1 MGQLAIPIAIA
12 SAATAAVVS
21 YQGYQQAASQAKAA
35 GDYNKRVYEYRAKV
49 SEQDVEI
56 IRRKNEQDKYYFDR
70 DFKKYQGQTVV
81 AYLKNG
87 VSIEGG
93 TPYAQLKQNYEDALS
108 SYRSSESRIL
118 WEYRIMA
125 RIPDNPNLFRQSI
138 TTVSATKPGMQVSPQ
153 AMAAPAVNFA
163 SSIQNVA
170 DNAEKFLLIKAE
182 EIRKRKINEANIA
195 ITSELSTLSNDLQAM
210 RTSDEVSQGL
220 FGKYYKDLNDD
231 ELEAMEGA
239 MDSYEPENWVVS
251 IEGKKQELLQ
261 NYFVNNNIKSKSLQ
275 SSIINTVNADFF
287 KIKNSLEKE
296 ANNRI
301 EKLHTIS
308 EIKNLDILKD
318 KMANAS
324 SLAEINAVE
333 EQAKS
338 SLNFLQLKLGS
349 QEYVNLE
356 RDFYVESATNSLV
369 DFAATQ
375 SLSEFNATMVGDYDP
390 ITIELFNKLTEEEAN
405 DIHDTVVDRLLEQFN
420 IVDKIRTREE
430 KEFERKERD
439 LVSQIMNSSNQD
451 FAKKKI
457 EEYKT
462 LPTYARDYKTLEVLE
477 NYANNPDAFF
487 QSESIPSVY
496 QKLKIGIEKNI
507 IDFEDIQLVA
517 SKLSQSDYRELVN
530 DVTAKTDK
538 NVSLVKTNLQKMYGV
553 QIELIDEDSIV
564 EPVIVAESLKAESEM
579 NEFLFDNPDAK
590 QDKIRLKQQEV
601 MNASK
606 KRINELI
613 FGEMITS
620 IDKVVKDNPQFES
633 YFVKAKTAKDIFT
646 ILSELSQSEKLQD
659 KNAFIAFNRVLRD
672 FYGFRGTD

>member
-1 MGQLAIPIAIA
+1 
-12 SAATAAVVS
+12 
-21 YQGYQQAASQAKAA
+21 
-35 GDYNKRVYEYRAKV
+35 
-49 SEQDVEI
+49 
-56 IRRKNEQDKYYFDR
+56 
-70 DFKKYQGQTVV
+70 
-81 AYLKNG
+81 
-87 VSIEGG
+87 
-93 TPYAQLKQNYEDALS
+93 
-108 SYRSSESRIL
+108 
-118 WEYRIMA
+118 MA

-153 AMAAPAVNFA
+153 AMASPAVTFA

-210 RTSDEVSQGL
+210 RTNDEVSQSL

-287 KIKNSLEKE
+287 KIKNSLEVE

-324 SLAEINAVE
+324 SLAEINAIE

-390 ITIELFNKLTEEEAN
+390 ITSELFNKLTEEEAN
-405 DIHDTVVDRLLEQFN
+405 DIHDTVVDRLLKQFN
-420 IVDKIRTREE
+420 IVDKIRTKEE
-430 KEFERKERD
+430 KELERQEKD
-439 LVSQIMNSSNQD
+439 LVSQIMNSSNIE
-451 FAKKKI
+451 FINKKL
-457 EEYKT
+457 EEYKS
-462 LPTYARDYKTLEVLE
+462 LPDYARDYKTLEVLE
-477 NYANNPDAFF
+477 NYANNPDVFF
-487 QSESIPSVY
+487 RSQSIPSVY
-496 QKLKIGIEKNI
+496 QNLKIGIEQNI
-507 IDFEDIQLVA
+507 IDFEDIQAVA
-517 SKLSQSDYRELVN
+517 SDLSQDHFRELVN
-530 DVTAKTDK
+530 EVTSKTDK
-538 NVSLVKTNLQKMYGV
+538 NVSLIKNSIANSYGV
-553 QIELIDEDSIV
+553 SLEFVDDDIEKLIA
-564 EPVIVAESLKAESEM
+564 AESLKAESEM
-579 NEFLFDNPDAK
+579 NEFLFNNSDAK
-590 QDKIRLKQQEV
+590 QDEIRLKQQEV

-606 KRINELI
+606 KRINEKI
-613 FGEMITS
+613 FGDMTIS
-620 IDKVVKDNPQFES
+620 INKFIRDNPQYSS
-633 YFVKAKTAKDIFT
+633 YFVKPKTSSEIFNELFELAKSD
-646 ILSELSQSEKLQD
+646 KLED
-659 KNAFIAFNRVLRD
+659 KNAFIEFERLLRD
-672 FYGFRGTD
+672 YLSFRGTDK

>member
-1 MGQLAIPIAIA
+1 
-12 SAATAAVVS
+12 
-21 YQGYQQAASQAKAA
+21 
-35 GDYNKRVYEYRAKV
+35 
-49 SEQDVEI
+49 
-56 IRRKNEQDKYYFDR
+56 
-70 DFKKYQGQTVV
+70 
-81 AYLKNG
+81 
-87 VSIEGG
+87 
-93 TPYAQLKQNYEDALS
+93 
-108 SYRSSESRIL
+108 
-118 WEYRIMA
+118 MA

-153 AMAAPAVNFA
+153 AMASPAVTFA

-195 ITSELSTLSNDLQAM
+195 ITSELSTLSSDLQAM
-210 RTSDEVSQGL
+210 RTNDEVSQSL

-287 KIKNSLEKE
+287 KIKNSLEVE

-324 SLAEINAVE
+324 SLAEINAIE

-390 ITIELFNKLTEEEAN
+390 ITSELFNKLTEEEAN
-405 DIHDTVVDRLLEQFN
+405 DIHDKVVDRLLEQFN
-420 IVDKIRTREE
+420 IVDKIRIREE
-430 KEFERKERD
+430 KELERQEKD
-439 LVSQIMNSSNQD
+439 LVSQIMNSSNVD
-451 FAKKKI
+451 FIKKKI
-457 EEYKT
+457 EEYEA
-462 LPTYARDYKTLEVLE
+462 LPDYARDYKTLEVLK
-477 NYANNPDAFF
+477 NYSDDPNAFF
-487 QSESIPSVY
+487 RSESIPSVY

-553 QIELIDEDSIV
+553 QIELIDEDSII

-579 NEFLFDNPDAK
+579 NQFLFDNPDAK
-590 QDKIRLKQQEV
+590 QNEIRLKQQEI

-606 KRINELI
+606 NRINELI

-620 IDKVVKDNPQFES
+620 IDRVVRDNPQFES

-646 ILSELSQSEKLQD
+646 ILSELSQSEKLED
-659 KNAFIAFNRVLRD
+659 KNAFIAFNRALRD

>member
-1 MGQLAIPIAIA
+1 
-12 SAATAAVVS
+12 
-21 YQGYQQAASQAKAA
+21 
-35 GDYNKRVYEYRAKV
+35 
-49 SEQDVEI
+49 
-56 IRRKNEQDKYYFDR
+56 
-70 DFKKYQGQTVV
+70 
-81 AYLKNG
+81 
-87 VSIEGG
+87 
-93 TPYAQLKQNYEDALS
+93 
-108 SYRSSESRIL
+108 
-118 WEYRIMA
+118 MA

-153 AMAAPAVNFA
+153 AMASPAVTFA

-210 RTSDEVSQGL
+210 RTNDEVSQSL

-287 KIKNSLEKE
+287 KIKNSLEVE

-324 SLAEINAVE
+324 SLAEINAIE

-390 ITIELFNKLTEEEAN
+390 ITSELFNKLTEEEAN
-405 DIHDTVVDRLLEQFN
+405 DIHDTVIDRLLKQFN
-420 IVDKIRTREE
+420 IVDKIRTKEE
-430 KEFERKERD
+430 KELERQEKD
-439 LVSQIMNSSNQD
+439 LVSQIMNSSNIE
-451 FAKKKI
+451 FINKKL
-457 EEYKT
+457 EEYKS
-462 LPTYARDYKTLEVLE
+462 LPDYARDYKTLEVLE

-487 QSESIPSVY
+487 RSQSIPSVY
-496 QKLKIGIEKNI
+496 QNLKIGIEQNI
-507 IDFEDIQLVA
+507 IDFEDIQAVA
-517 SKLSQSDYRELVN
+517 SDLSQDHFRELVN
-530 DVTAKTDK
+530 EVTSKTDK
-538 NVSLVKTNLQKMYGV
+538 NVSLIKHSIANSYGV
-553 QIELIDEDSIV
+553 SLEFADDDIEKLIA
-564 EPVIVAESLKAESEM
+564 AESLKAESEM

-590 QDKIRLKQQEV
+590 QNEIRLKQQEV

-606 KRINELI
+606 KRINEKI
-613 FGEMITS
+613 FGDMIVS
-620 IDKVVKDNPQFES
+620 INRVKKDNKQFAS
-633 YFVKAKTAKDIFT
+633 YFIKAKTSNEIFNELFELAKSDK
-646 ILSELSQSEKLQD
+646 SED
-659 KNAFIAFNRVLRD
+659 MNAFTAFERVLRD
-672 FYGFRGTD
+672 YLSFRGAD

>member
-1 MGQLAIPIAIA
+1 
-12 SAATAAVVS
+12 
-21 YQGYQQAASQAKAA
+21 
-35 GDYNKRVYEYRAKV
+35 
-49 SEQDVEI
+49 
-56 IRRKNEQDKYYFDR
+56 
-70 DFKKYQGQTVV
+70 
-81 AYLKNG
+81 
-87 VSIEGG
+87 
-93 TPYAQLKQNYEDALS
+93 
-108 SYRSSESRIL
+108 
-118 WEYRIMA
+118 MA

-153 AMAAPAVNFA
+153 AMASPAVTFA

-195 ITSELSTLSNDLQAM
+195 ITSELSTLSSDLQAM
-210 RTSDEVSQGL
+210 RTNDEVSQSL

-287 KIKNSLEKE
+287 KIKNSLEVE

-324 SLAEINAVE
+324 SLAEINAIE

-390 ITIELFNKLTEEEAN
+390 ITSELFNKLTEEEAN
-405 DIHDTVVDRLLEQFN
+405 DIHDTVVDRLLKQFN

-430 KEFERKERD
+430 KELERQEKD
-439 LVSQIMNSSNQD
+439 LVSQIMNSSDVN
-451 FAKKKI
+451 FVKKKI
-457 EEYKT
+457 EEYEA
-462 LPTYARDYKTLEVLE
+462 LPDYARDYKRLEVLK
-477 NYANNPDAFF
+477 NYADDPNAFF
-487 QSESIPSVY
+487 RSESIPSVY
-496 QKLKIGIEKNI
+496 QKLKIGIEQNV
-507 IDFEDIQLVA
+507 IDFEDIQEVA
-517 SKLSQSDYRELVN
+517 SSLSQSDYRELVN

-553 QIELIDEDSIV
+553 QIELIDEDSII

-579 NEFLFDNPDAK
+579 NQFLFDNPDAK
-590 QDKIRLKQQEV
+590 QNEIRLKQQEI

-606 KRINELI
+606 NRINELI

-620 IDKVVKDNPQFES
+620 IDRVVRDNPQFES

-659 KNAFIAFNRVLRD
+659 KNAFMAFNRVLKD

>member
-1 MGQLAIPIAIA
+1 
-12 SAATAAVVS
+12 
-21 YQGYQQAASQAKAA
+21 
-35 GDYNKRVYEYRAKV
+35 
-49 SEQDVEI
+49 
-56 IRRKNEQDKYYFDR
+56 
-70 DFKKYQGQTVV
+70 
-81 AYLKNG
+81 
-87 VSIEGG
+87 
-93 TPYAQLKQNYEDALS
+93 
-108 SYRSSESRIL
+108 
-118 WEYRIMA
+118 MA

-153 AMAAPAVNFA
+153 AMASPAVTFA

-210 RTSDEVSQGL
+210 RTNDEVSQSL

-287 KIKNSLEKE
+287 KIKNSLEVE

-324 SLAEINAVE
+324 SLAEINAIE

-390 ITIELFNKLTEEEAN
+390 ITSELFNKLTEEEAN
-405 DIHDTVVDRLLEQFN
+405 DIHDKVVDRLLEQFN
-420 IVDKIRTREE
+420 IVDKIRIREE
-430 KEFERKERD
+430 KELERQEKD
-439 LVSQIMNSSNQD
+439 LVSQIMNSSDVN
-451 FAKKKI
+451 FVKKKI
-457 EEYKT
+457 EEYEA
-462 LPTYARDYKTLEVLE
+462 LPDYARDYKRLEVLK
-477 NYANNPDAFF
+477 NYADDPNAFF
-487 QSESIPSVY
+487 RSESIPSVY
-496 QKLKIGIEKNI
+496 QKLKIGIEQNV
-507 IDFEDIQLVA
+507 IDFEDIQEVA
-517 SKLSQSDYRELVN
+517 SSLSQSDYRELVN

-553 QIELIDEDSIV
+553 QIELIDEDSII

-579 NEFLFDNPDAK
+579 NQFLFDNPDAK
-590 QDKIRLKQQEV
+590 QNEIRLKQQEI

-606 KRINELI
+606 NRINELI

-620 IDKVVKDNPQFES
+620 IDRVVKDNPQFES

-659 KNAFIAFNRVLRD
+659 KNAFMAFNRVLKD

>member
-1 MGQLAIPIAIA
+1 
-12 SAATAAVVS
+12 
-21 YQGYQQAASQAKAA
+21 
-35 GDYNKRVYEYRAKV
+35 
-49 SEQDVEI
+49 
-56 IRRKNEQDKYYFDR
+56 
-70 DFKKYQGQTVV
+70 
-81 AYLKNG
+81 
-87 VSIEGG
+87 
-93 TPYAQLKQNYEDALS
+93 
-108 SYRSSESRIL
+108 
-118 WEYRIMA
+118 MA

-153 AMAAPAVNFA
+153 AMASPAVTFA

-210 RTSDEVSQGL
+210 RTNDEVSQSL

-287 KIKNSLEKE
+287 KIKNSLEVE

-324 SLAEINAVE
+324 SLAEINAIE

-390 ITIELFNKLTEEEAN
+390 ITSELFNKLTEEEAN
-405 DIHDTVVDRLLEQFN
+405 DIHDTVVDRLLKQFN

-430 KEFERKERD
+430 KELERQEKD
-439 LVSQIMNSSNQD
+439 LVSQIMNSSDVN
-451 FAKKKI
+451 FVKKKI
-457 EEYKT
+457 EEYEA
-462 LPTYARDYKTLEVLE
+462 LPDYARDYKRLEVLK
-477 NYANNPDAFF
+477 NYADDPNAFF
-487 QSESIPSVY
+487 RSESIPSVY
-496 QKLKIGIEKNI
+496 QKLKIGIEQNV
-507 IDFEDIQLVA
+507 IDFEDIQEVA
-517 SKLSQSDYRELVN
+517 SSLSQSDYRELVN

-553 QIELIDEDSIV
+553 QIELIDEDSII

-579 NEFLFDNPDAK
+579 NQFLFDNPDAK
-590 QDKIRLKQQEV
+590 QNEIRLKQQEI

-606 KRINELI
+606 NRINELI

-620 IDKVVKDNPQFES
+620 IDRVVRDNPQFES

-646 ILSELSQSEKLQD
+646 ILSELSQSEKLED
-659 KNAFIAFNRVLRD
+659 KNAFIAFNRALRD

>member
-1 MGQLAIPIAIA
+1 
-12 SAATAAVVS
+12 
-21 YQGYQQAASQAKAA
+21 
-35 GDYNKRVYEYRAKV
+35 
-49 SEQDVEI
+49 
-56 IRRKNEQDKYYFDR
+56 
-70 DFKKYQGQTVV
+70 
-81 AYLKNG
+81 
-87 VSIEGG
+87 
-93 TPYAQLKQNYEDALS
+93 
-108 SYRSSESRIL
+108 
-118 WEYRIMA
+118 MA

-153 AMAAPAVNFA
+153 AMAAPAATFA
-163 SSIQNVA
+163 SNVA
-170 DNAEKFLLIKAE
+170 KVSDNAEKFLLIKAE

-195 ITSELSTLSNDLQAM
+195 ITSELTTLSNDLQAM
-210 RTSDEVSQGL
+210 RTNDEVSQSL

-239 MDSYEPENWVVS
+239 MDSYEPENWVLS

-308 EIKNLDILKD
+308 EIKNLDTLKD

-324 SLAEINAVE
+324 SLAEINAIE

-390 ITIELFNKLTEEEAN
+390 ITSELFNKLTEDEAN
-405 DIHDTVVDRLLEQFN
+405 DIHDKVVDRLLEQFN
-420 IVDKIRTREE
+420 IVDKIKTREE
-430 KEFERKERD
+430 KEFERQEKD
-439 LVSQIMNSSNQD
+439 LVSQIMNSSDVEFIN
-451 FAKKKI
+451 KKL

-477 NYANNPDAFF
+477 NYANNPNAFF
-487 QSESIPSVY
+487 RSQSIPSVY
-496 QKLKIGIEKNI
+496 QDLKIGIEQNI
-507 IDFEDIQLVA
+507 IDFEDIQAVA
-517 SKLSQSDYRELVN
+517 SDLSQGDFRELVN
-530 DVTAKTDK
+530 EVTSKTDK
-538 NVSLVKTNLQKMYGV
+538 NVSLIKNSIANSYGV
-553 QIELIDEDSIV
+553 SLEFADDDVEKLIA
-564 EPVIVAESLKAESEM
+564 AESLKAESEM
-579 NEFLFDNPDAK
+579 NEFLFNNSDAK
-590 QDKIRLKQQEV
+590 QDEIRLKQQEV

-606 KRINELI
+606 KRINEKI
-613 FGEMITS
+613 FGDMIVS
-620 IDKVVKDNPQFES
+620 INRVKKDNKQFAS
-633 YFVKAKTAKDIFT
+633 YFIKAKTSNEIFNELFELAKSD
-646 ILSELSQSEKLQD
+646 KLED
-659 KNAFIAFNRVLRD
+659 RNAFTAFERVLRD
-672 FYGFRGTD
+672 YLSFRGAD

>member
-1 MGQLAIPIAIA
+1 
-12 SAATAAVVS
+12 
-21 YQGYQQAASQAKAA
+21 
-35 GDYNKRVYEYRAKV
+35 
-49 SEQDVEI
+49 
-56 IRRKNEQDKYYFDR
+56 
-70 DFKKYQGQTVV
+70 
-81 AYLKNG
+81 
-87 VSIEGG
+87 
-93 TPYAQLKQNYEDALS
+93 
-108 SYRSSESRIL
+108 
-118 WEYRIMA
+118 MA

-153 AMAAPAVNFA
+153 AMASPAVTFA

-210 RTSDEVSQGL
+210 RTNDEVSQSL

-287 KIKNSLEKE
+287 KIKNSLEVE

-324 SLAEINAVE
+324 SLAEINAIE

-390 ITIELFNKLTEEEAN
+390 ITSELFNKLTEEEAN
-405 DIHDTVVDRLLEQFN
+405 DIHDKVVDRLLEQFN
-420 IVDKIRTREE
+420 IVDKIRIREE
-430 KEFERKERD
+430 KELERQEKD
-439 LVSQIMNSSNQD
+439 LVSQIMNSSNVD
-451 FAKKKI
+451 FIKKKI
-457 EEYKT
+457 EEYEA
-462 LPTYARDYKTLEVLE
+462 LPDYARDYKTLEVLK
-477 NYANNPDAFF
+477 NYSDDPNAFF
-487 QSESIPSVY
+487 RSESIPSVY

-553 QIELIDEDSIV
+553 QIELIDEDSII

-579 NEFLFDNPDAK
+579 NQFLFDNPDAK
-590 QDKIRLKQQEV
+590 QNEIRLKQQEI

-606 KRINELI
+606 NRINELI

-620 IDKVVKDNPQFES
+620 IDRVVKDNPQFES

-659 KNAFIAFNRVLRD
+659 KNAFMAFNRVLKD

>member
-1 MGQLAIPIAIA
+1 
-12 SAATAAVVS
+12 
-21 YQGYQQAASQAKAA
+21 
-35 GDYNKRVYEYRAKV
+35 
-49 SEQDVEI
+49 
-56 IRRKNEQDKYYFDR
+56 
-70 DFKKYQGQTVV
+70 
-81 AYLKNG
+81 
-87 VSIEGG
+87 
-93 TPYAQLKQNYEDALS
+93 
-108 SYRSSESRIL
+108 
-118 WEYRIMA
+118 MA

-153 AMAAPAVNFA
+153 AMASPAVTFA

-210 RTSDEVSQGL
+210 RTNDEVSQSL

-287 KIKNSLEKE
+287 KIKNSLEVE

-324 SLAEINAVE
+324 SLAEINAIE

-390 ITIELFNKLTEEEAN
+390 ITSELFNKLTEEEAN
-405 DIHDTVVDRLLEQFN
+405 DIHDTVVDRLLKQFN
-420 IVDKIRTREE
+420 IVDKIRTKEE
-430 KEFERKERD
+430 KELERQEKD
-439 LVSQIMNSSNQD
+439 LVSQIMNSSNIE
-451 FAKKKI
+451 FINKKL
-457 EEYKT
+457 EEYKS
-462 LPTYARDYKTLEVLE
+462 LPDYARDYKTLEVLE
-477 NYANNPDAFF
+477 NYANNPDVFF
-487 QSESIPSVY
+487 RSQSIPSVY
-496 QKLKIGIEKNI
+496 QNLKIGIEQNI
-507 IDFEDIQLVA
+507 IDFEDIQAVA
-517 SKLSQSDYRELVN
+517 SDLSQDNFRELVN
-530 DVTAKTDK
+530 EVTSKTDK
-538 NVSLVKTNLQKMYGV
+538 NVSLIKNSIANSYGV
-553 QIELIDEDSIV
+553 SLEFVDDDIEKLIA
-564 EPVIVAESLKAESEM
+564 AESLKAESEM
-579 NEFLFDNPDAK
+579 NEFLFNNSDAK
-590 QDKIRLKQQEV
+590 QDEIRLKQQEV

-606 KRINELI
+606 KRINEKI
-613 FGEMITS
+613 FGDMTIS
-620 IDKVVKDNPQFES
+620 INKFIRDNPQYSS
-633 YFVKAKTAKDIFT
+633 YFVKPKTSSEIFNELFELAKSD
-646 ILSELSQSEKLQD
+646 KLED
-659 KNAFIAFNRVLRD
+659 KNAFIEFERLLRD
-672 FYGFRGTD
+672 YLSFRGTDK

>member
-1 MGQLAIPIAIA
+1 
-12 SAATAAVVS
+12 
-21 YQGYQQAASQAKAA
+21 
-35 GDYNKRVYEYRAKV
+35 
-49 SEQDVEI
+49 
-56 IRRKNEQDKYYFDR
+56 
-70 DFKKYQGQTVV
+70 
-81 AYLKNG
+81 
-87 VSIEGG
+87 
-93 TPYAQLKQNYEDALS
+93 
-108 SYRSSESRIL
+108 
-118 WEYRIMA
+118 MA

-153 AMAAPAVNFA
+153 AMASPAVTFA

-210 RTSDEVSQGL
+210 RTNDEVSQSL

-287 KIKNSLEKE
+287 KIKNSLEVE

-324 SLAEINAVE
+324 SLAEINAIE

-390 ITIELFNKLTEEEAN
+390 ITSELFNKLTEEEAN
-405 DIHDTVVDRLLEQFN
+405 DIHDTVVDRLLKQFN
-420 IVDKIRTREE
+420 IVDKIRTKEE
-430 KEFERKERD
+430 KELERQEKD
-439 LVSQIMNSSNQD
+439 LVSQIMNSSDVEFIN
-451 FAKKKI
+451 KKL
-457 EEYKT
+457 EEYKS
-462 LPTYARDYKTLEVLE
+462 LPDYARDYKTLEVLE
-477 NYANNPDAFF
+477 NYANNPDVFF
-487 QSESIPSVY
+487 RSQSIPSVY
-496 QKLKIGIEKNI
+496 QNLKIGIEQNI
-507 IDFEDIQLVA
+507 IDFEDIQAVA
-517 SKLSQSDYRELVN
+517 SDLSQDNFRELVN
-530 DVTAKTDK
+530 EVTSKTDK
-538 NVSLVKTNLQKMYGV
+538 NVSLIKNSIANSYGV
-553 QIELIDEDSIV
+553 SLEFVDDDIEKLIA
-564 EPVIVAESLKAESEM
+564 AESLKAESEM
-579 NEFLFDNPDAK
+579 NEFLFNNSDAK
-590 QDKIRLKQQEV
+590 QDEIRLKQQEV

-606 KRINELI
+606 KRINEKI
-613 FGEMITS
+613 FGDMTIS
-620 IDKVVKDNPQFES
+620 INKFIRDNPQYSS
-633 YFVKAKTAKDIFT
+633 YFVKPKTSSEIFNELFELAKSD
-646 ILSELSQSEKLQD
+646 KLED
-659 KNAFIAFNRVLRD
+659 KNAFIEFERLLRD
-672 FYGFRGTD
+672 YLSFRGTDK

>member
-1 MGQLAIPIAIA
+1 
-12 SAATAAVVS
+12 
-21 YQGYQQAASQAKAA
+21 
-35 GDYNKRVYEYRAKV
+35 
-49 SEQDVEI
+49 
-56 IRRKNEQDKYYFDR
+56 
-70 DFKKYQGQTVV
+70 
-81 AYLKNG
+81 
-87 VSIEGG
+87 
-93 TPYAQLKQNYEDALS
+93 
-108 SYRSSESRIL
+108 
-118 WEYRIMA
+118 MA

-153 AMAAPAVNFA
+153 AMASPAVTFA

-210 RTSDEVSQGL
+210 RTNDEVSQSL

-287 KIKNSLEKE
+287 KIKNSLEVE

-324 SLAEINAVE
+324 SLAEINAIE

-390 ITIELFNKLTEEEAN
+390 ITSELFNKLTEEEAN
-405 DIHDTVVDRLLEQFN
+405 DIHDTVIDRLLKQFN
-420 IVDKIRTREE
+420 IVDKIRTRDE
-430 KEFERKERD
+430 KELEKQEKD
-439 LVSQIMNSSNQD
+439 LVSQIMNSSNIE
-451 FAKKKI
+451 FINKKL
-457 EEYKT
+457 EEYKS
-462 LPTYARDYKTLEVLE
+462 LPDYARDYKTLEVLE
-477 NYANNPDAFF
+477 NYANNPDVFF
-487 QSESIPSVY
+487 RSQSIPSVY
-496 QKLKIGIEKNI
+496 QNLKIGIEQNI
-507 IDFEDIQLVA
+507 IDFEDIQAVA
-517 SKLSQSDYRELVN
+517 SDLSQDHFRELVN
-530 DVTAKTDK
+530 EVTSKTDK
-538 NVSLVKTNLQKMYGV
+538 NVSLIKNSIANSYGV
-553 QIELIDEDSIV
+553 SLEFVDDDIEKLIA
-564 EPVIVAESLKAESEM
+564 AESLKAESEM
-579 NEFLFDNPDAK
+579 NEFLFNNSDAK
-590 QDKIRLKQQEV
+590 QDEIRLKQQEV

-606 KRINELI
+606 KRINEKI
-613 FGEMITS
+613 FGDMTIS
-620 IDKVVKDNPQFES
+620 INKFIRDNPQYSS
-633 YFVKAKTAKDIFT
+633 YFVKPKTSSEIFNELFELAKSD
-646 ILSELSQSEKLQD
+646 KLED
-659 KNAFIAFNRVLRD
+659 KNAFIEFERLLRD
-672 FYGFRGTD
+672 YLSFRGAD

>member
-1 MGQLAIPIAIA
+1 
-12 SAATAAVVS
+12 
-21 YQGYQQAASQAKAA
+21 
-35 GDYNKRVYEYRAKV
+35 
-49 SEQDVEI
+49 
-56 IRRKNEQDKYYFDR
+56 
-70 DFKKYQGQTVV
+70 
-81 AYLKNG
+81 
-87 VSIEGG
+87 
-93 TPYAQLKQNYEDALS
+93 
-108 SYRSSESRIL
+108 
-118 WEYRIMA
+118 MA

-153 AMAAPAVNFA
+153 AMASPAVTFA

-210 RTSDEVSQGL
+210 RTNDEVSQSL

-287 KIKNSLEKE
+287 KIKNSLEVE

-324 SLAEINAVE
+324 SLAEINAIE

-390 ITIELFNKLTEEEAN
+390 ITSELFNKLTEEEAN
-405 DIHDTVVDRLLEQFN
+405 DIHDTVIDRLLKQFN
-420 IVDKIRTREE
+420 IVDKIRTKEE
-430 KEFERKERD
+430 KELERQEKD
-439 LVSQIMNSSNQD
+439 LVSQIMNSSNIE
-451 FAKKKI
+451 FINKKL
-457 EEYKT
+457 EEYKS
-462 LPTYARDYKTLEVLE
+462 LPDYARDYKTLEVLE
-477 NYANNPDAFF
+477 NYANNPDVFF
-487 QSESIPSVY
+487 RSQSIPSVY
-496 QKLKIGIEKNI
+496 QNLKIGIEQNI
-507 IDFEDIQLVA
+507 IDFEDIQAVA
-517 SKLSQSDYRELVN
+517 SDLSQDNFRELVN
-530 DVTAKTDK
+530 EVTSKTDK
-538 NVSLVKTNLQKMYGV
+538 NVSLIKNSIANSYGV
-553 QIELIDEDSIV
+553 SLEFVDDDIEKLIA
-564 EPVIVAESLKAESEM
+564 AESLKAESEM
-579 NEFLFDNPDAK
+579 NEFLFNNSDAK
-590 QDKIRLKQQEV
+590 QDEIRLKQQEV

-606 KRINELI
+606 KRINEKI
-613 FGEMITS
+613 FGDMTIS
-620 IDKVVKDNPQFES
+620 INKFIRDNPQYSS
-633 YFVKAKTAKDIFT
+633 YFVKPKTSSEIFNELFELAKSD
-646 ILSELSQSEKLQD
+646 KLED
-659 KNAFIAFNRVLRD
+659 KNAFIEFERLLRD
-672 FYGFRGTD
+672 YLSFRGTDK

>member
-1 MGQLAIPIAIA
+1 
-12 SAATAAVVS
+12 
-21 YQGYQQAASQAKAA
+21 
-35 GDYNKRVYEYRAKV
+35 
-49 SEQDVEI
+49 
-56 IRRKNEQDKYYFDR
+56 
-70 DFKKYQGQTVV
+70 
-81 AYLKNG
+81 
-87 VSIEGG
+87 
-93 TPYAQLKQNYEDALS
+93 
-108 SYRSSESRIL
+108 
-118 WEYRIMA
+118 MA

-153 AMAAPAVNFA
+153 AMASPAVTFA

-210 RTSDEVSQGL
+210 RTNDEVSQSL

-287 KIKNSLEKE
+287 KIKNSLEVE

-324 SLAEINAVE
+324 SLAEINAIE

-390 ITIELFNKLTEEEAN
+390 ITSELFNKLTEEEAN
-405 DIHDTVVDRLLEQFN
+405 DIHDKVVDRLLEQFN
-420 IVDKIRTREE
+420 IVDKIRIREE
-430 KEFERKERD
+430 KELERQEKD
-439 LVSQIMNSSNQD
+439 LVSQIMNSSDVN
-451 FAKKKI
+451 FVKKKI
-457 EEYKT
+457 EEYEA
-462 LPTYARDYKTLEVLE
+462 LPDYARDYKRLEVLK
-477 NYANNPDAFF
+477 NYADDPNAFF
-487 QSESIPSVY
+487 RSESIPSVY
-496 QKLKIGIEKNI
+496 QKLKIGIEQNV
-507 IDFEDIQLVA
+507 IDFEDIQEVA
-517 SKLSQSDYRELVN
+517 SSLSQSDYRELVN

-553 QIELIDEDSIV
+553 QIELIDEDSII

-579 NEFLFDNPDAK
+579 NQFLFDNPDAK
-590 QDKIRLKQQEV
+590 QNEIRLKQQEI

-606 KRINELI
+606 NRINELI

-620 IDKVVKDNPQFES
+620 IDRVVKDNPQFES

-646 ILSELSQSEKLQD
+646 ILSELSQSEKLED
-659 KNAFIAFNRVLRD
+659 KNAFIAFNRALRD

>member
-1 MGQLAIPIAIA
+1 
-12 SAATAAVVS
+12 
-21 YQGYQQAASQAKAA
+21 
-35 GDYNKRVYEYRAKV
+35 
-49 SEQDVEI
+49 
-56 IRRKNEQDKYYFDR
+56 
-70 DFKKYQGQTVV
+70 
-81 AYLKNG
+81 
-87 VSIEGG
+87 
-93 TPYAQLKQNYEDALS
+93 
-108 SYRSSESRIL
+108 
-118 WEYRIMA
+118 MA

-153 AMAAPAVNFA
+153 AMASPAVTFA

-195 ITSELSTLSNDLQAM
+195 ITSELSTLSSDLQAM
-210 RTSDEVSQGL
+210 RTNDEVSQSL

-287 KIKNSLEKE
+287 KIKNSLEVE

-324 SLAEINAVE
+324 SLAEINAIE

-390 ITIELFNKLTEEEAN
+390 ITSELFNKLTEEEAN
-405 DIHDTVVDRLLEQFN
+405 DIHDKVVDRLLEQFN
-420 IVDKIRTREE
+420 IVDKIRIREE
-430 KEFERKERD
+430 KELERQEKD
-439 LVSQIMNSSNQD
+439 LVSQIMNSSNVD
-451 FAKKKI
+451 FIKKKI
-457 EEYKT
+457 EEYEA
-462 LPTYARDYKTLEVLE
+462 LPDYARDYKTLEVLK
-477 NYANNPDAFF
+477 NYSDDPNAFF
-487 QSESIPSVY
+487 RSESIPSVY

-553 QIELIDEDSIV
+553 QIELIDEDSII

-579 NEFLFDNPDAK
+579 NQFLFDNPDAK
-590 QDKIRLKQQEV
+590 QNEIRLKQQEI

-606 KRINELI
+606 NRINELI

-620 IDKVVKDNPQFES
+620 IDRVVKDNPQFES

-659 KNAFIAFNRVLRD
+659 KNAFMAFNRVLKD

>member
-1 MGQLAIPIAIA
+1 
-12 SAATAAVVS
+12 
-21 YQGYQQAASQAKAA
+21 
-35 GDYNKRVYEYRAKV
+35 
-49 SEQDVEI
+49 
-56 IRRKNEQDKYYFDR
+56 
-70 DFKKYQGQTVV
+70 
-81 AYLKNG
+81 
-87 VSIEGG
+87 
-93 TPYAQLKQNYEDALS
+93 
-108 SYRSSESRIL
+108 
-118 WEYRIMA
+118 MA

-153 AMAAPAVNFA
+153 AMASPAVTFA

-210 RTSDEVSQGL
+210 RTNDEVSQSL

-287 KIKNSLEKE
+287 KIKNSLEVE

-324 SLAEINAVE
+324 SLAEINAIE

-390 ITIELFNKLTEEEAN
+390 ITSELFNKLTEEEAN
-405 DIHDTVVDRLLEQFN
+405 DIHDTVVDRLLKQFN
-420 IVDKIRTREE
+420 IVDKIRIREE
-430 KEFERKERD
+430 KELERQEKD
-439 LVSQIMNSSNQD
+439 LVSQIMNSSNVD
-451 FAKKKI
+451 FIKKKI
-457 EEYKT
+457 EEYEA
-462 LPTYARDYKTLEVLE
+462 LPDYARDYKTLEVLK
-477 NYANNPDAFF
+477 NYSDDPNAFF
-487 QSESIPSVY
+487 RSESIPSVY
-496 QKLKIGIEKNI
+496 QKLKIGIEQNV
-507 IDFEDIQLVA
+507 IDFEDIQEVA
-517 SKLSQSDYRELVN
+517 SSLSQSDYRELVN

-553 QIELIDEDSIV
+553 QIELIDEDSII

-579 NEFLFDNPDAK
+579 NQFLFDNPDAK
-590 QDKIRLKQQEV
+590 QNEIRLKQQEI

-606 KRINELI
+606 NRINELI

-620 IDKVVKDNPQFES
+620 IDRVVRDNPQFES

-646 ILSELSQSEKLQD
+646 ILSELSQSEKLED
-659 KNAFIAFNRVLRD
+659 KNAFIAFNRALRD

>member
-1 MGQLAIPIAIA
+1 
-12 SAATAAVVS
+12 
-21 YQGYQQAASQAKAA
+21 
-35 GDYNKRVYEYRAKV
+35 
-49 SEQDVEI
+49 
-56 IRRKNEQDKYYFDR
+56 
-70 DFKKYQGQTVV
+70 
-81 AYLKNG
+81 
-87 VSIEGG
+87 
-93 TPYAQLKQNYEDALS
+93 
-108 SYRSSESRIL
+108 
-118 WEYRIMA
+118 MA

-153 AMAAPAVNFA
+153 AMASPAVTFA

-210 RTSDEVSQGL
+210 RTNDEVSQSL

-287 KIKNSLEKE
+287 KIKNSLEVE

-324 SLAEINAVE
+324 SLAEINAIE

-390 ITIELFNKLTEEEAN
+390 ITSELFNKLTEEEAN
-405 DIHDTVVDRLLEQFN
+405 DIHDKVVDRLLEQFN
-420 IVDKIRTREE
+420 IVDKIRIREE
-430 KEFERKERD
+430 KELERQEKD
-439 LVSQIMNSSNQD
+439 LVSQIMNSSNVD
-451 FAKKKI
+451 FIKKKI
-457 EEYKT
+457 EEYEA
-462 LPTYARDYKTLEVLE
+462 LPDYARDYKTLEVLK
-477 NYANNPDAFF
+477 NYSDDPNAFF
-487 QSESIPSVY
+487 RSESIPSVY

-553 QIELIDEDSIV
+553 QIELIDEDSII

-579 NEFLFDNPDAK
+579 NQFLFDNPDAK
-590 QDKIRLKQQEV
+590 QNEIRLKQQEI

-606 KRINELI
+606 NRINELI

-620 IDKVVKDNPQFES
+620 IDRVVRDNPQFES

-646 ILSELSQSEKLQD
+646 ILSELSQSEKLED
-659 KNAFIAFNRVLRD
+659 KNAFIAFNRALRD

>member
-1 MGQLAIPIAIA
+1 
-12 SAATAAVVS
+12 
-21 YQGYQQAASQAKAA
+21 
-35 GDYNKRVYEYRAKV
+35 
-49 SEQDVEI
+49 
-56 IRRKNEQDKYYFDR
+56 
-70 DFKKYQGQTVV
+70 
-81 AYLKNG
+81 
-87 VSIEGG
+87 
-93 TPYAQLKQNYEDALS
+93 
-108 SYRSSESRIL
+108 
-118 WEYRIMA
+118 MA

-210 RTSDEVSQGL
+210 RTNDEVSQSL

-390 ITIELFNKLTEEEAN
+390 ITSELFNKLTEEEAN
-405 DIHDTVVDRLLEQFN
+405 DIHDKVVDRLLEQFN
-420 IVDKIRTREE
+420 IVDKIRTRDE
-430 KEFERKERD
+430 KELERQEKD
-439 LVSQIMNSSNQD
+439 LVSQIMNSSDVEFIN
-451 FAKKKI
+451 KKL

-487 QSESIPSVY
+487 RSESIPSVY
-496 QKLKIGIEKNI
+496 QKLKVGIEKNV
-507 IDFEDIQLVA
+507 IDFEDIQEVA
-517 SKLSQSDYRELVN
+517 SSLSQGDFRELVN
-530 DVTAKTDK
+530 EVTSKTDK

-553 QIELIDEDSIV
+553 QIELIDEDSII

-579 NEFLFDNPDAK
+579 NQFLFENPDAK
-590 QDKIRLKQQEV
+590 QNEIRLKQQEI

-606 KRINELI
+606 NRINELI

-620 IDKVVKDNPQFES
+620 IDRVVKDNPQFES

-659 KNAFIAFNRVLRD
+659 KNAFMAFNRVLRD